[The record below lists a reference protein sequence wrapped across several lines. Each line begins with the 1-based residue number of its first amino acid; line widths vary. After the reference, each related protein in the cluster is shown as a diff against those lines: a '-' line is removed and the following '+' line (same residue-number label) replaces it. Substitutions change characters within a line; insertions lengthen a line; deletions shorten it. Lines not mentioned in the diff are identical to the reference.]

1 MRGVVFLFTLFVAS
15 LHSSYSVASPLNFTA
30 MSSFIHSREDW
41 WGGLTEKLWPRD
53 RPSVAFLDGPVPKAE
68 REFVIHGWRWHTM
81 SVLRDLDRLELLLCD
96 VLSRQQEAL
105 RDFASSR
112 CTLERITAG
121 HDFTCN
127 FNMRALQRV
136 EEDIFVPLL
145 VRILPAE
152 AMSDLHEFREHHKLA
167 RRLAVQVDEHF
178 ASLADMLSA
187 QSEQRER
194 GSRNE
199 VVVQISAKMGT
210 GMGKGKDIGVNAA
223 ATAAALTDVRRQQVA
238 STIRR
243 IERLVAQIRG
253 SVRRTHSV
261 QQGVFDPCIA
271 AHLSVKE
278 QWVYNNKVISVL
290 GLIDAQVHL
299 VSFHEAIASNPAEF
313 RLYKSQI
320 PRIAQALIPVWK
332 SSLYLPRTRCFS
344 LTKSREC

>member
-1 MRGVVFLFTLFVAS
+1 
-15 LHSSYSVASPLNFTA
+15 

-167 RRLAVQVDEHF
+167 RRLA
-178 ASLADMLSA
+178 
-187 QSEQRER
+187 
-194 GSRNE
+194 
-199 VVVQISAKMGT
+199 
-210 GMGKGKDIGVNAA
+210 GKDIGVNAA